1 MKRPYLL
8 VDWEPGRITIQG
20 CIPEMTTGIPL
31 IETAARQ
38 AFTIHS
44 ETLIGHPV
52 DAEKPL

>member
-8 VDWEPGRITIQG
+8 VDWEPGRVTIQG
-20 CIPEMTTGIPL
+20 GIPAMATAIPL

-44 ETLIGHPV
+44 TINDQQTLFM
-52 DAEKPL
+52 